1 METGGLYASELFIWY
16 IHAWLAPVG
25 TENIDK
31 ISRGSGKREEKPV
44 AKKNY
49 DQMAAQII
57 EKVGGKN
64 NISLCFHCVTRLRFN
79 VKDMSLIETEE
90 IKKIPGVLGAQV
102 VGDQF
107 QIIVGQDVGKV
118 YEAVCALAEIAKQE
132 VINENLDDDEKKK
145 FNISSVFEALSGCLV
160 PVIPVLMGG
169 AFVKVLIILLFNYDP
184 ASTEFY
190 TYFVLNFV
198 ADASTYF
205 LPVLLGASAAKKF
218 NTNVYLGTFM
228 GAILLAPK
236 FVAAGSAGTAMS
248 LFGIPITYLTYGYG
262 GTIFPVIMIV
272 FVMSYVERFWKKIS
286 PNVLRTILVPFG
298 TILVMLPI
306 ALCVLGPLGQF
317 IGGFICQIVD
327 FIYARVGF
335 LAVAIVATLQPLL
348 VMTGMHMS
356 LMPIRIQFCTTMG
369 FDPLIKVA
377 STISNYNQGMAC
389 LGMALR
395 TKDQDLKATAFGAA
409 ASALLGGITEPAL
422 FGVTLPY
429 KRPLYAAMIGSCVGG
444 LIAGIY
450 GTVAYLTGGT
460 GLFALTA
467 FMGERQYNLTQ
478 FLMALAVG
486 MVITFVLSYMFGVK
500 EDSNGK
506 VSG

>member
-1 METGGLYASELFIWY
+1 M
-16 IHAWLAPVG
+16 
-25 TENIDK
+25 
-31 ISRGSGKREEKPV
+31 

-49 DQMAAQII
+49 DELAEKILAA
-57 EKVGGKN
+57 VGTGE
-64 NISLCFHCVTRLRFN
+64 NITYATHCITRLRFEL
-79 VKDMSLIETEE
+79 KDRSIVNLEG
-90 IKKIPGVLGAQV
+90 IKKIPGVLGGQWS
-102 VGDQF
+102 GEQL
-107 QIIVGQDVGKV
+107 QIIIGQDVGNV
-118 YEAVCALAEIAKQE
+118 YDVVCKKTGLAKQE
-132 VINENLDDDEKKK
+132 AINENLDGDEKKK
-145 FNISSVFEALSGCLV
+145 FSAMTVFEAISGCLV

-169 AFVKVLIILLFNYDP
+169 AFVKVLIILLSNFNLI
-184 ASTEFY
+184 STESN

-218 NTNVYLGTFM
+218 NTNIYLGMFM

-248 LFGIPITYLTYGYG
+248 LFGIPVTYLTYGYG

-272 FVMSYVERFWKKIS
+272 FVMSYVERFWKKVS

-298 TILVMLPI
+298 TIIVMLPI

-356 LMPIRIQFCTTMG
+356 LMPIRIQFCTTLG

-377 STISNYNQGMAC
+377 STISNYNHGMAC
-389 LGMALR
+389 LGVALR
-395 TKDQDLKATAFGAA
+395 TKDKDLKATAFGAGV
-409 ASALLGGITEPAL
+409 SALLGGITEPAL
-422 FGVTLPY
+422 FSVTLPY

-444 LIAGIY
+444 LIAGIF

-467 FMGERQYNLTQ
+467 FMGERQHNLTQ
-478 FLMALAVG
+478 FLVALAAG
-486 MVITFVLSYMFGVK
+486 MVITFVLSYLFGVK